1 MVQKID
7 FFFFNLEF
15 ILVNKSFV
23 YIMIKIIQNINDL
36 TCKEKIITI
45 IIKI

>member
-7 FFFFNLEF
+7 FFFFQF
-15 ILVNKSFV
+15 RVYLVNKSFV

-36 TCKEKIITI
+36 RMRK
-45 IIKI
+45 

>member
-7 FFFFNLEF
+7 FFFFNLEV

-36 TCKEKIITI
+36 RMRK
-45 IIKI
+45 

>member
-36 TCKEKIITI
+36 RMRK
-45 IIKI
+45 